1 MPYETV
7 GIIPFLTLFD
17 NSSGVPRYCSLM
29 LSIIDLNTVDADYL
43 MDQTFGLFLDPVTG
57 RIEKVSGF
65 ALDIRAH
72 WPDVQ
77 SI

>member
-29 LSIIDLNTVDADYL
+29 LSIIDLNTVDASGPDIRS
-43 MDQTFGLFLDPVTG
+43 FLDPVTG

-72 WPDVQ
+72 WPDVR
-77 SI
+77 SIWY